1 MKILISESIQ
11 ELDENVIEKMIWD
24 EDDKV
29 IISSFKLKWRIMKA
43 LDKRAFLYRRII
55 RTTCLILLISV
66 LIPITAK
73 AALNLMLTHSA
84 VVDNS
89 NRSLIGTE
97 IITKNYIIYKNG
109 TYTNAEGEVIDL
121 DKLRKA
127 QEGIPENRIINEIQ
141 IDNYSPSSIIE
152 VIIDKAGKNSYSTP
166 EIILVNNSA
175 CILTKEDGSGWI
187 LDKGDILEYNFQK
200 YKSSVVNQ
208 QNLIIGYVKDGVMY
222 QGESYYQQLKDTY
235 ALKAQDKGE
244 YFIYLLSASSD
255 YLTLKQG
262 ELVQTSK

>member
-97 IITKNYIIYKNG
+97 IIDHNYYIYKNG
-109 TYTNAEGEVIDL
+109 TYINARGDVIDL
-121 DKLRKA
+121 DKLINA
-127 QEGIPENRIINEIQ
+127 QEGIPGNRIINEIQ
-141 IDNYSPSSIIE
+141 IENYTPSSIVE
-152 VIIDKAGKNSYSTP
+152 VIIDIAGKNSYSTP

-175 CILTKEDGSGWI
+175 CVLTKEDGTGWN
-187 LDKGDILEYNFQK
+187 LDKGDTLKYNFEK
-200 YKSSVVNQ
+200 YKSSVVDQ

-222 QGESYYQQLKDTY
+222 QGESYNQQLENTY
-235 ALKAQDKGE
+235 VLEAQDKGE

-255 YLTLKQG
+255 YLAVKQG
-262 ELVQTSK
+262 ELDLSGN